1 MDICICIWIC
11 VCEYVCEFT
20 YMKKKTQLRW
30 SLEKMDGT
38 HEVLGHENAFIKKR
52 KKEKGDLNSLKDRRP
67 RNHSKNNPENHLL
80 DLQPSNNGLHHS
92 KERTWHLHL
101 KRVTFQKNQNY
112 NFTKKNWWP
121 LPKLNG
127 ITWLNNKLQHISKSY
142 TSLIDVIQ
150 EYINTSEPRTQKNI
164 SISLQNDE
172 VNDHRASSWWTV
184 SRWDSRNLAWNN
196 RNLQQSQVTTRFES
210 LRPIILQGI
219 LDSRWIKNQSM
230 NFERFNQQ
238 LNIRKTA

>member
-1 MDICICIWIC
+1 MRCWD
-11 VCEYVCEFT
+11 T
-20 YMKKKTQLRW
+20 RMHSSKR
-30 SLEKMDGT
+30 
-38 HEVLGHENAFIKKR
+38 R

-164 SISLQNDE
+164 SISLQMTKSMTTEHHLDGQF
-172 VNDHRASSWWTV
+172 RAEIV
-184 SRWDSRNLAWNN
+184 
-196 RNLQQSQVTTRFES
+196 ES
-210 LRPIILQGI
+210 LLEITEMYNRA
-219 LDSRWIKNQSM
+219 K
-230 NFERFNQQ
+230 
-238 LNIRKTA
+238 